1 MTARGGPAMVGITET
16 KGDVMSVVTIAGLE
30 GEPRA
35 VFSALEHHWADHAP
49 ARGLLERTVA
59 HGADG
64 FMVIETWETEA
75 DATAAWSVVRL
86 EGIPSP
92 EIRVYGVVARSGP
105 TEVRDPSPTWA
116 ELALPDDAVWDERV
130 VPRDS

>member
-1 MTARGGPAMVGITET
+1 
-16 KGDVMSVVTIAGLE
+16 MSVLTVASLE

-49 ARGLLERTVA
+49 AHGLLERTVA
-59 HGADG
+59 HGPGG
-64 FMVIETWETEA
+64 FLVVETWETEA
-75 DATAAWSVVRL
+75 DATGAWAVVRL

-92 EIRVYGVVARSGP
+92 DVQVYGVVARTGTAEAP
-105 TEVRDPSPTWA
+105 RPNWA